1 MWALYAATYTA
12 ANTSETISHR
22 LEYNAVEPVKLA
34 STLLVNVPLGIWKD
48 VQFAKF
54 FGKAPLPSNAKALPK
69 AALAS
74 PAVVPRGALAA
85 FLLRDSLT
93 IFGGFCLPDLLRNSI
108 FGQDA
113 ATSHTQSIISQLTV
127 PALMQLVATPVHLL
141 GLDLCSSHTGPGR
154 LLRVSQS
161 LASTTIAR
169 CFRVVPAF
177 GVGCVVNT
185 ELRSL
190 FNRHNA
196 PSSRGAKVLDMNV
209 YDEDGA
215 RL

>member
-1 MWALYAATYTA
+1 MLFR
-12 ANTSETISHR
+12 S
-22 LEYNAVEPVKLA
+22 
-34 STLLVNVPLGIWKD
+34 
-48 VQFAKF
+48 
-54 FGKAPLPSNAKALPK
+54 
-69 AALAS
+69 
-74 PAVVPRGALAA
+74 
-85 FLLRDSLT
+85 
-93 IFGGFCLPDLLRNSI
+93 
-108 FGQDA
+108 
-113 ATSHTQSIISQLTV
+113 
-127 PALMQLVATPVHLL
+127 HLL

-161 LASTTIAR
+161 LAPTTIAR

-196 PSSRGAKVLDMNV
+196 PSSRGAKVPDMNV